1 MITIM
6 DKIWLENGL
15 DMRMSTYK
23 VQPTEDQVGL
33 IQIVTKS
40 RTKEQI
46 HKDEGG
52 TFGALKKSNILKFI
66 ER

>member
-1 MITIM
+1 M

-33 IQIVTKS
+33 I
-40 RTKEQI
+40 
-46 HKDEGG
+46 
-52 TFGALKKSNILKFI
+52 
-66 ER
+66 